1 MLFRSL
7 STKLAAIVALSG
19 LFVPGAAL
27 AKGHAAPTPAPT
39 VAPSPPPEDPEIT
52 RVARR
57 EFVSW
62 QAGNVDL
69 NRYSADAKVQ
79 LTPDKITKTSKQ
91 LGLLGALVR
100 TEFLT
105 PVVFEDAPAGVKGY
119 LYHMVC
125 TQGAVYEQL
134 VIDAQGKV
142 TGILF
147 RDKLEQQ

>member
-1 MLFRSL
+1 MLSRSL
-7 STKLAAIVALSG
+7 STNFALAAL
-19 LFVPGAAL
+19 LAAL
-27 AKGHAAPTPAPT
+27 ALQPVGAVAKAPHPTPAPT
-39 VAPSPPPEDPEIT
+39 ATPTPPPEDPEIT

-69 NRYSADAKVQ
+69 DRYADKAKAQ
-79 LTPDKITKTSKQ
+79 LTPEKITNTSKQ
-91 LGLLGALVR
+91 LGLLGALVK
-100 TEFLT
+100 TEWLT
-105 PVVFEDAPAGVKGY
+105 PLSFDGAPAGVKGY

-134 VIDAQGKV
+134 VINGEGKIE
-142 TGILF
+142 GIVF